1 MRCLGRHKFAFRG
14 SNKGLPWD
22 IYHPKPG
29 LDGNEMYEMIYTTI
43 PPHSCT
49 RTFTHRK
56 DDLKVFCKRPREVTS
71 IIKTDI
77 CPPL

>member
-14 SNKGLPWD
+14 GNKGLPWD

-43 PPHSCT
+43 LHHILVLARLHTGKMTQKFSANGPEKLHP
-49 RTFTHRK
+49 
-56 DDLKVFCKRPREVTS
+56 
-71 IIKTDI
+71 
-77 CPPL
+77 

>member
-14 SNKGLPWD
+14 GNKGLPWD

-29 LDGNEMYEMIYTTI
+29 LDGNEMYEMIHHI
-43 PPHSCT
+43 LVH

-77 CPPL
+77 CLPL